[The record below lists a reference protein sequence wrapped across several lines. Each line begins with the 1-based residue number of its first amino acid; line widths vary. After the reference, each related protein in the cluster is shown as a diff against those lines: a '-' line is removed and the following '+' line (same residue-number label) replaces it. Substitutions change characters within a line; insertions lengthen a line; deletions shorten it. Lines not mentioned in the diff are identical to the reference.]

1 MPDEIKLIHGQLR
14 NLERRNDRIYS
25 VELWLMNGEVNR
37 NKWKFHNLKRNAPLF
52 AGTPILTAYVN
63 NGKQVGDGHNF
74 TMKTDPKTGRQY
86 ASFTDSAA
94 ERIVGALYD
103 DPASIRTE
111 TDSEGTEWI
120 VGSGRLWRFYAAE
133 LVDKIEHEAVQ
144 GRSMDIS
151 VEALVTEERIDGGVA
166 HEEEWT
172 PLGTTILG
180 DLVQPAVPGAHIAP
194 NAAISTEQ
202 FNELKLKAASYD
214 GEKPNKQNE
223 SRKGETAMHD
233 ETVEQIQERFNA
245 AKADWETRESDLNSQ
260 IDNLTAQNA
269 ALSADLDAAKT
280 RVNELTEEARNRRRA
295 AAKSAAKAQLD
306 KINQNREE
314 EKKIAESEISGV
326 LEGCESGEYDDED
339 DEKCAEKACAA
350 VRAVCMEK
358 QMERE
363 AQEAEVRRN
372 SAHKRYAFEDVG
384 GESGGDPIFE
394 LCNSL

>member
-1 MPDEIKLIHGQLR
+1 
-14 NLERRNDRIYS
+14 
-25 VELWLMNGEVNR
+25 
-37 NKWKFHNLKRNAPLF
+37 
-52 AGTPILTAYVN
+52 
-63 NGKQVGDGHNF
+63 
-74 TMKTDPKTGRQY
+74 
-86 ASFTDSAA
+86 
-94 ERIVGALYD
+94 
-103 DPASIRTE
+103 
-111 TDSEGTEWI
+111 
-120 VGSGRLWRFYAAE
+120 
-133 LVDKIEHEAVQ
+133 
-144 GRSMDIS
+144 
-151 VEALVTEERIDGGVA
+151 
-166 HEEEWT
+166 
-172 PLGTTILG
+172 
-180 DLVQPAVPGAHIAP
+180 
-194 NAAISTEQ
+194 
-202 FNELKLKAASYD
+202 
-214 GEKPNKQNE
+214 
-223 SRKGETAMHD
+223 MHD

-314 EKKIAESEISGV
+314 EKKIAENEISGV

-358 QMERE
+358 QMEQE